1 MPKTPHQVFSVFNLA
16 HLQYMAE
23 SRNIDTT
30 DKSKKQ
36 LVQDLTNHVN
46 SLGLSVVLRILKVK
60 DLKILSNV
68 CKIEDDKLGKAT
80 LAKKIQEVMEEEGP
94 DNLLLS
100 ASYGKGEELLGNIL
114 KAMEIPFV
122 SDTKEEQIEIILRV
136 ADEMGLENFLSSF
149 PTTKIK
155 EFVKHC
161 GLKVDSD
168 SLDNLLRALIE
179 QESVKQYFAG
189 TTEESLSKI
198 QPQIDENITVA
209 ELFNYY
215 FREDLV
221 KWCDANTLTSHG
233 SKKELVER
241 IRRKFDDKLDQSKDI
256 KRERKNSKKNSI
268 GSKDSVQENPKKNRK
283 GDRGTDDS
291 SRISKKHKDA
301 QDPEDTT
308 T

>member
-1 MPKTPHQVFSVFNLA
+1 MPKTPHQIFSVFNLE

-30 DKSKKQ
+30 EKVKKQ
-36 LVQDLTNHVN
+36 LVQDLANHVN

-94 DNLLLS
+94 DKLLLK
-100 ASYGKGEELLGNIL
+100 ASHGKIDLLGNIL
-114 KAMEIPFV
+114 KAMEIPV
-122 SDTKEEQIEIILRV
+122 LPTSPDTREDKVETILRV

-179 QESVKQYFAG
+179 QESVKQYFPG
-189 TTEESLSKI
+189 TKEETLSKTR
-198 QPQIDENITVA
+198 PQIGPTITAA

-221 KWCDANTLTSHG
+221 KWCGENELTSHG

-241 IRRKFDDKLDQSKDI
+241 IRRKFDDKLDPMKDV
-256 KRERKNSKKNSI
+256 KKDRKNSKK
-268 GSKDSVQENPKKNRK
+268 KDQRREIQQKRTEKQIVAMILIPR
-283 GDRGTDDS
+283 D
-291 SRISKKHKDA
+291 
-301 QDPEDTT
+301 
-308 T
+308 

>member
-1 MPKTPHQVFSVFNLA
+1 
-16 HLQYMAE
+16 MADC
-23 SRNIDTT
+23 RNIDTT
-30 DKSKKQ
+30 EKSKKQ
-36 LVQDLTNHVN
+36 LVQDLANHVN

-60 DLKILSNV
+60 DLKVLSNV

-94 DNLLLS
+94 DKLLLK
-100 ASYGKGEELLGNIL
+100 ASHGKVDLLGNIL
-114 KAMEIPFV
+114 KAMEIPV
-122 SDTKEEQIEIILRV
+122 IPNSPDTREDKVETILRV

-179 QESVKQYFAG
+179 QESVKQYFPG
-189 TTEESLSKI
+189 TKEETLSKT
-198 QPQIDENITVA
+198 QPQISETITAA

-221 KWCDANTLTSHG
+221 KWCDENNLTSHG

-241 IRRKFDDKLDQSKDI
+241 IRRKFDGKLDKSKDE
-256 KRERKNSKKNSI
+256 KKERKNSKAKKEKE
-268 GSKDSVQENPKKNRK
+268 SKLKVQEDPKLAPKNKRQK
-283 GDRGTDDS
+283 TEGVKQQENVDDT
-291 SRISKKHKDA
+291 
-301 QDPEDTT
+301 PT
-308 T
+308 